1 MIKKHRMEE
10 MQQKAKACKSVAPPY
25 KKTKNKTN
33 THTHNYKTRQVRR
46 PNKQRINKDKYV
58 SVVNLPAN

>member
-1 MIKKHRMEE
+1 MEE
-10 MQQKAKACKSVAPPY
+10 MQQKANACKSVPPPY
-25 KKTKNKTN
+25 KYK
-33 THTHNYKTRQVRR
+33 THTHNNKTRQVRM